1 MCNCRDG
8 RDSFGHGRDP
18 DGDCDRKG
26 GQSRGNKKY
35 TTMEK
40 NSGRFGG
47 ADPMWCVV
55 SRRNLDMM
63 AAAGRVALFV
73 LHVRAGMPR
82 TLMLRWAARLQ
93 LASLVQVVRN
103 YDDELVEMMSWLDL
117 ALSSPLRISL
127 REENV
132 LFLTGGGLSLFSK
145 DMVLLL

>member
-1 MCNCRDG
+1 MGETPLVMVGTPMVTVIG
-8 RDSFGHGRDP
+8 REARVEATRSTPPWR
-18 DGDCDRKG
+18 RIV
-26 GQSRGNKKY
+26 
-35 TTMEK
+35 
-40 NSGRFGG
+40 
-47 ADPMWCVV
+47 ADLEAQTPMWCVV

-103 YDDELVEMMSWLDL
+103 YDDEFVAMMSWLDL

-127 REENV
+127 SEENV
-132 LFLTGGGLSLFSK
+132 LFLTEGGFSLFSK